1 MKLRARRHLR
11 EASRRNG
18 SGARSVRHQFMRPV
32 LYRPEKVLTCDC
44 GLPGG
49 WTGMADRDRGHG
61 RGIDRAG
68 AHARGAAGPGAAG
81 AGRTGR
87 QPPARPG
94 QRPGRHEPGRGGAG
108 RGHGPADAA
117 GLGAPLQ
124 RRGRRR
130 PARPA
135 ARGTAVPPGR
145 GPAGDAQG
153 ADPQGPEARARR
165 LRGLA
170 RPRPAR
176 PGRAPLR
183 GALQRD
189 RDAEAAARA
198 RPLLAEGAAGPPRGR
213 PEGAGA
219 LQKNLPALI
228 REVAAR
234 HPEAARVELWF
245 MDEARIGQ
253 KGGVTHVWHAKGVRP
268 RGVRQQGF
276 ASAHLFGAVCPG
288 REVGVAL
295 VLPEVSTAAMG
306 VFLAELSRAV
316 PAGTQAV
323 LVLDGAGWHVS
334 EDLAVPADP
343 TLVHPPPYS
352 PELNP
357 VERVWEHLR
366 DRWLSHR
373 VLAGGYEAVVDA
385 ACAAWN
391 ALLAEPGRLRS
402 LTSFPWLPPAV
413 STS

>member
-1 MKLRARRHLR
+1 
-11 EASRRNG
+11 
-18 SGARSVRHQFMRPV
+18 
-32 LYRPEKVLTCDC
+32 
-44 GLPGG
+44 
-49 WTGMADRDRGHG
+49 
-61 RGIDRAG
+61 
-68 AHARGAAGPGAAG
+68 
-81 AGRTGR
+81 
-87 QPPARPG
+87 
-94 QRPGRHEPGRGGAG
+94 
-108 RGHGPADAA
+108 
-117 GLGAPLQ
+117 
-124 RRGRRR
+124 
-130 PARPA
+130 
-135 ARGTAVPPGR
+135 
-145 GPAGDAQG
+145 
-153 ADPQGPEARARR
+153 
-165 LRGLA
+165 
-170 RPRPAR
+170 
-176 PGRAPLR
+176 
-183 GALQRD
+183 
-189 RDAEAAARA
+189 
-198 RPLLAEGAAGPPRGR
+198 
-213 PEGAGA
+213 
-219 LQKNLPALI
+219 
-228 REVAAR
+228 
-234 HPEAARVELWF
+234 

-268 RGVRQQGF
+268 RGARQQGF

-306 VFLAELSRAV
+306 VFLTELSRAV
-316 PAGTQAV
+316 PAGTHAV